1 MKLKHELPL
10 KLAAISA
17 VAIGAA
23 AVIRKNRTISFD
35 NRVVLITGGSRGL
48 GLLLAREFASQG
60 ARVAVC
66 ARDEEELKRAQST
79 LERDGLHIETFVCDL
94 TDKTQIAT
102 LIDNLRREL
111 GPIEILVN
119 NAAIIQVGPMEAM
132 AIEDYEYAMA
142 LNFWAPL
149 HTTLAVVPEMKA
161 RGFGRIINIASIGGK
176 VNSPHLLPYCA
187 SKFAVTGLSQGM
199 RIELAKD
206 GILVTTVCP
215 NLMQI
220 GSMLN
225 SEMKGQH
232 RKEFALAHLLST
244 NPLISTAPARA
255 AKWIVNK
262 ARHGDAFVVPSLRGT
277 ALVGLGSLFPGLM
290 TELLGLT
297 ARFMPTADGPE
308 SVGTGSAT
316 GKQSTSSLA
325 PSILTAVGDKNA
337 LELNEIEADEL
348 AMMAAEKAPLNGGAH
363 A

>member
-35 NRVVLITGGSRGL
+35 DRVVLITGGSRGL
-48 GLLLAREFASQG
+48 GLLLAREMAGQG

-66 ARDEEELKRAQST
+66 ARDEKELKAAQST

-94 TDKTQIAT
+94 RDKEQIEKMVVDVSQT
-102 LIDNLRREL
+102 L

-119 NAAIIQVGPMEAM
+119 NAGILQVGPMDAM
-132 AIEDYEYAMA
+132 TIEDYEEAMA
-142 LNFWAPL
+142 VNFWAPL
-149 HTTLAVVPEMKA
+149 RTTLAVVPDMKA
-161 RGFGRIINIASIGGK
+161 RRFGRIINISSIGGK
-176 VNSPHLLPYCA
+176 VNSPHMLPYCA
-187 SKFAVTGLSQGM
+187 SKFAVTGLSQGL

-220 GSMLN
+220 GSMSN
-225 SEMKGQH
+225 SLMKGQH

-244 NPLISTAPARA
+244 NPLLSTRPERA
-255 AKWIVNK
+255 AKWIVDK

-277 ALVGLGSLFPGLM
+277 ALVGLGSVFPGLM
-290 TELLGLT
+290 TELLGAA
-297 ARFMPTADGPE
+297 ARFMPKVDGAQ
-308 SVGTGSAT
+308 SIGTSGVL
-316 GKQSTSSLA
+316 GKQSTSNLA
-325 PSILTAVGDKNA
+325 PSIFTAAGDKNA
-337 LELNEIEADEL
+337 LELNELEADEL
-348 AMMAAEKAPLNGGAH
+348 AVMAADKAPLNGGAH
-363 A
+363 T